1 VPVGVIKIF
10 FSGWTFHF
18 FQFPENTWGVHPIVL
33 RRLRPHCARMKSKV
47 LRVCCLSV
55 AVGGAIS
62 LAGCVVRPD
71 GRVAFAP
78 IIIAAP
84 QPVYVAPQPVY
95 YAPGPVVVAGPVMV
109 PDDYTWDGVEYVGLV
124 GDQYYY
130 LGPGNMWLLAEP
142 FRLERFHGW
151 ERDHR
156 DWREHAVHNDRFRTD
171 HNGHVQPA
179 RGRPAKGGEQKKDGG
194 R

>member
-1 VPVGVIKIF
+1 MKLKI
-10 FSGWTFHF
+10 
-18 FQFPENTWGVHPIVL
+18 
-33 RRLRPHCARMKSKV
+33 LRPGFLVIA
-47 LRVCCLSV
+47 
-55 AVGGAIS
+55 AGGLVF

-84 QPVYVAPQPVY
+84 QPVYVAPPPVY
-95 YAPGPVVVAGPVMV
+95 IAPGPVVEV
-109 PDDYTWDGVEYVGLV
+109 PDDYAWDGVEYVGLV

-130 LGPGNMWLLAEP
+130 LGPGDVWLVADP

-151 ERDHR
+151 ERGHR
-156 DWREHAVHNDRFRTD
+156 DWREHAIRNDRFRTD
-171 HNGHVQPA
+171 HNGHAQPG
-179 RGRPAKGGEQKKDGG
+179 RGGPTRGGEKRRPDG